1 MIDVALVS
9 VIRRWCLRD
18 KLSIREVSRRTGL
31 SKNTVKK
38 YLRDENL
45 EPCYPKCKR
54 PSKLDEFTA
63 TLSSWLRLE
72 SRRNRKQRRCLRQ
85 LFIDLKAQGYEGSYD
100 RVAAFAREWKRNQPI
115 EQGGTQRGV
124 FIPLR
129 FAPGEAFQFDWSEDY
144 AFIGKDKVKLQ
155 VAHFKLSFSRAFFL
169 RAYLLQTHEMLFDA
183 HNHAFRVFGGVPQK
197 GIYDNMKTAVDKV
210 GRGKNRTV
218 NARFLA
224 LSGHY
229 LFEPEFCN
237 AASGWEK
244 GQVEKN
250 VQDSRRRVWQDAPR
264 VQSLDELNEWLEQHC
279 VGLWDVVQHPELP
292 GLIATYW
299 QEEREALMATPT
311 PFDGFVEVTKRVTPT
326 CLVCFDRNRYSVP
339 AAFANRPVSVRV
351 YADKIIVVA
360 EGQKIAE
367 HQRVIQRCKDK
378 PGKTLFDWRHY
389 LSVLQRKPGA
399 LRNGAPFQDLPEG
412 FRALQEHLMKQ
423 PGGDREMAEVLALVL
438 HHDEEAVLSAVELA
452 LESGVASK
460 THVLNILGRL
470 IEEPI
475 PGPVEP
481 PSGLMLEVEPEP
493 NVSRYDELRGGRD
506 AA

>member
-1 MIDVALVS
+1 VIDVALVS

-18 KLSIREVSRRTGL
+18 KLSIREVARRTGL

-45 EPCYPKCKR
+45 EPSYPKRKG

-63 TLSSWLRLE
+63 TLVSWLKLE
-72 SRRNRKQRRCLRQ
+72 FRRHRKQRRSLRQ
-85 LFIDLKAQGYEGSYD
+85 IYLDLRAHGYDGSYD
-100 RVAAFAREWKRNQPI
+100 RVAAFAREWRRNQPI

-155 VAHFKLSFSRAFFL
+155 IAHFKLSYSRAFFL

-183 HNHAFRVFGGVPQK
+183 HAHAFRVFGGVPQK
-197 GIYDNMKTAVDKV
+197 GIYDNMKTAVDKI

-218 NARFLA
+218 NARFQA
-224 LSGHY
+224 MAGHY

-250 VQDSRRRVWQDAPR
+250 VQDSRRRIWQYAPR
-264 VQSLDELNEWLEQHC
+264 VQSLDELNVWLESYC
-279 VGLWDVVQHPELP
+279 IGLWDVIQHPEMSGAISTFLS
-292 GLIATYW
+292 
-299 QEEREALMATPT
+299 EERGILMENPT

-326 CLVCFDRNRYSVP
+326 CLVCYDRNRYSVP

-351 YADKIIVVA
+351 YCDKIVAVA

-367 HQRVIQRCKDK
+367 HQRVIQRCRDK
-378 PGKTLFDWRHY
+378 PGKTVYDWRHY
-389 LSVLQRKPGA
+389 LTVLQRKPGA

-412 FRALQEHLMKQ
+412 FRVLQEYLMKQ
-423 PGGDREMAEVLALVL
+423 PGGDREMAEILALVL
-438 HHDEEAVLSAVELA
+438 HHDEDAVLSAVELA
-452 LESGVASK
+452 LESGAASK
-460 THVLNILGRL
+460 VHVLNILGRL
-470 IEEPI
+470 IEEPA
-475 PGPVEP
+475 PGPVETP
-481 PSGLMLEVEPEP
+481 TGLALSVEPEP

>member
-1 MIDVALVS
+1 VIDVALVS

-45 EPCYPKCKR
+45 EPCYPKRKG
-54 PSKLDEFTA
+54 PSKLDEFTS
-63 TLSSWLRLE
+63 TLAGWLRLE
-72 SRRNRKQRRCLRQ
+72 SRRHRKQRRSLRQ
-85 LFIDLKAQGYEGSYD
+85 IYLDLCVQGYEGSYD
-100 RVAAFAREWKRNQPI
+100 RVAAFAREWRRNQPV
-115 EQGGTQRGV
+115 ENGGSQRGV

-144 AFIGKDKVKLQ
+144 AYIGKDKVKLQ
-155 VAHFKLSFSRAFFL
+155 VAHFKLSYSRVFFL

-183 HNHAFRVFGGVPQK
+183 HAHAFRVFGGVPQK
-197 GIYDNMKTAVDKV
+197 GIYDNMKTAVDKI

-224 LSGHY
+224 MTGHY

-264 VQSLDELNEWLEQHC
+264 VQSLDELNGWLERHC
-279 VGLWDVVQHPELP
+279 VDLWQVVQHPELP
-292 GLIATYW
+292 GPISTYW
-299 QEEREALMATPT
+299 QEEKETLMANPT

-326 CLVCFDRNRYSVP
+326 CLVFFDRNRYSVP

-351 YADKIIVVA
+351 YAERIVVVA

-367 HQRVIQRCKDK
+367 HPRVIQRCKSK
-378 PGKTLFDWRHY
+378 PGKTIFDWRHY
-389 LSVLQRKPGA
+389 LTVLQRKPGA
-399 LRNGAPFQDLPEG
+399 LRNGAPFQELPEG
-412 FRALQEHLMKQ
+412 FKVLQEQLIKQ
-423 PGGDREMAEVLALVL
+423 PGGDREMAEILALVL
-438 HHDEEAVLSAVELA
+438 HHDEDAVLSAVELA

-460 THVLNILGRL
+460 THILNLLGRL
-470 IEEPI
+470 IEAPT
-475 PGPVEP
+475 PGPVETP
-481 PSGLMLEVEPEP
+481 AGLALVVEPEP
-493 NVSRYDELRGGRD
+493 NVARYDRLRGD
-506 AA
+506 QNAA